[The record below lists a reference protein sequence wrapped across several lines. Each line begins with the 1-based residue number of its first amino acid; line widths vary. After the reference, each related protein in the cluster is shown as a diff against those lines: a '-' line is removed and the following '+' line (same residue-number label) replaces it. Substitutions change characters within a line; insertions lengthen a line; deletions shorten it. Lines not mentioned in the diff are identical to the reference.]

1 MLRAYGSWI
10 PTANLVLIPNS
21 IKNNLKDV
29 CINKGLK
36 PACPV
41 GRPVAIVS
49 KTSMDF
55 SPKHKIVVHPQ
66 KSVFELIHK
75 EHLPLFAKS
84 FPWPLMH
91 PSF

>member
-41 GRPVAIVS
+41 GRPMPIDTTVGSGLPARSLGRRVAQVWI
-49 KTSMDF
+49 
-55 SPKHKIVVHPQ
+55 
-66 KSVFELIHK
+66 
-75 EHLPLFAKS
+75 AK
-84 FPWPLMH
+84 PVAQPNYL
-91 PSF
+91 

>member
-41 GRPVAIVS
+41 GRPVAIDNKIS
-49 KTSMDF
+49 RDF
-55 SPKHKIVVHPQ
+55 SPSTKLWYTRANCRGNSSIVYR
-66 KSVFELIHK
+66 I
-75 EHLPLFAKS
+75 
-84 FPWPLMH
+84 
-91 PSF
+91 